1 MALVLAF
8 FLVLGSSRGALLAT
22 LCALPFIKIGA
33 GYGKYAVAGAG
44 LLLVYV
50 GLRYLSGHAGVD
62 LGFERDVFEET
73 GRKAIFRSYV
83 NEFSSRYFIL
93 GTGLVE
99 GGGRIKSE
107 LSYLDIML
115 FSGVGALGYFVFL
128 ARSLWFCLIANIAGE
143 AAWVRP
149 SFVFLVVSS
158 VFEGYTANVAN
169 LLSIFTYII
178 AGLAYF
184 YYVQFRFR
192 RNAIV
197 SC

>member
-1 MALVLAF
+1 MCSSDLA
-8 FLVLGSSRGALLAT
+8 
-22 LCALPFIKIGA
+22 
-33 GYGKYAVAGAG
+33 
-44 LLLVYV
+44 
-50 GLRYLSGHAGVD
+50 
-62 LGFERDVFEET
+62 
-73 GRKAIFRSYV
+73 
-83 NEFSSRYFIL
+83 
-93 GTGLVE
+93 
-99 GGGRIKSE
+99 
-107 LSYLDIML
+107 IML